1 MRNHKDTK
9 TQRNAASSLFYLR
22 RFFVSSCLCGFL
34 IALVGAPEFQGEP
47 QTAKPA
53 LNANQ
58 LAVDWVDRLNA
69 LDDWHLSVD
78 GKEVGVEPV
87 VDRMMELFAPDVVA
101 EVPPHDAEQL
111 GPVMLVGS
119 AQVRK
124 WVDKLAR
131 SNVQLNYII
140 KRQTE
145 KEFEGELMVYS
156 KPLPWGG
163 LGISFQVIA
172 GYSLRKDRRR
182 FMEPGAVFIQ
192 YREDGK
198 IQRFRLLLTEKDEVI
213 DIYGGQR

>member
-1 MRNHKDTK
+1 MLISILMTLFV
-9 TQRNAASSLFYLR
+9 ASELQ
-22 RFFVSSCLCGFL
+22 
-34 IALVGAPEFQGEP
+34 AQP
-47 QTAKPA
+47 QTAKPVF
-53 LNANQ
+53 NPNQ
-58 LAVDWVDRLNA
+58 LAMEWVDRLNA
-69 LDDWHLSVD
+69 LDDWHLSVN
-78 GKEVGVEPV
+78 GKEEGVDQV
-87 VDRMMELFAPDVVA
+87 VDRMMELFAADVIA
-101 EVPPHDAEQL
+101 EVPPHDEEQI

-156 KPLPWGG
+156 KALPWGG
-163 LGISFQVIA
+163 VGISFQIIA
-172 GYSLRKDRRR
+172 AYSLRKDRRR

-198 IQRFRLLLTEKDEVI
+198 IERFRLLLSEKDEVI
-213 DIYGGQR
+213 DIYGGAR

>member
-1 MRNHKDTK
+1 MLTSILI
-9 TQRNAASSLFYLR
+9 TLFA
-22 RFFVSSCLCGFL
+22 V
-34 IALVGAPEFQGEP
+34 
-47 QTAKPA
+47 
-53 LNANQ
+53 LNPNQ

-145 KEFEGELMVYS
+145 KDFEGELMVYS

-163 LGISFQVIA
+163 VGISFQIIA
-172 GYSLRKDRRR
+172 AYSSRRDRRR

>member
-1 MRNHKDTK
+1 M
-9 TQRNAASSLFYLR
+9 R

-34 IALVGAPEFQGEP
+34 IALLGAPEFQAEP
-47 QTAKPA
+47 QTARPVP
-53 LNANQ
+53 NPNQ

-69 LDDWHLSVD
+69 LDDWHLSIN
-78 GKEVGVEPV
+78 GKEEGVDQL

-101 EVPPHDAEQL
+101 EVPPHDAEQI

-145 KEFEGELMVYS
+145 KDFEGELMVYS

-163 LGISFQVIA
+163 VGISFQVIA
-172 GYSLRKDRRR
+172 AYSQRKDRRR
-182 FMEPGAVFIQ
+182 FMEPGAVFLQ

-198 IQRFRLLLTEKDEVI
+198 IQRMRVLLSEKDEVI

>member
-1 MRNHKDTK
+1 MLISILITLFV
-9 TQRNAASSLFYLR
+9 AS
-22 RFFVSSCLCGFL
+22 
-34 IALVGAPEFQGEP
+34 EFQAQP
-47 QTAKPA
+47 QTAKPV
-53 LNANQ
+53 LNPNQ
-58 LAVDWVDRLNA
+58 LAVEWVDGLNA

-78 GKEVGVEPV
+78 GKEEGVDQV
-87 VDRMMELFAPDVVA
+87 VDHMMEFFAPDVVA
-101 EVPPHDAEQL
+101 EVPPHDEEQS
-111 GPVMLVGS
+111 GPVMLIGN

-131 SNVQLNYII
+131 SHVQLNYIV

-163 LGISFQVIA
+163 LGISFQIIA
-172 GYSLRKDRRR
+172 AYSLRKDRRR

-198 IQRFRLLLTEKDEVI
+198 IQRFRLLLAEKDEVI
-213 DIYGGQR
+213 EINGGAR